1 MPNVLT
7 IVIGMDLLEFLQLF
21 NTPLRMQNKLQLISI
36 KVWLILDWIELFGF
50 FDNFDFKYNIIIF
63 FYLRFKNIFLIIK
76 FYYNE

>member
-50 FDNFDFKYNIIIF
+50 FDNFDFKYYIIIF